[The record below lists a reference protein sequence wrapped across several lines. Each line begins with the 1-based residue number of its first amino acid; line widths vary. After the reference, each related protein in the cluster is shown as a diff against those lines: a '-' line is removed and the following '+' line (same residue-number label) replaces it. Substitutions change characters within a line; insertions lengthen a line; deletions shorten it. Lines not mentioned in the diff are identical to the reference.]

1 MGLFR
6 KDSDAINS
14 LRLEKKTWLFF
25 LIFYVLS
32 ATGHGLIGYCWSRS
46 QIGELILTFTPLFL
60 LYTIVI
66 LKQWPTKWVKRLMW
80 AGVGLRLVF
89 LVATPALSDDYFRF
103 IWDGRLLASG
113 YNPYLYLPS
122 EILHTSI
129 AKDANLTQALY
140 EGLNSPHYFTVY
152 PPLNQLIFGVAA
164 WLGQGSVLIS
174 ILVLRLFII
183 AAEVGSLC
191 IMASFRWPKYLQ
203 KSRREIVL
211 VYALNPFVIMEL
223 VGNLH
228 FEAVTLFFV
237 LLALRGLMTLSK
249 MPFQYPKSAVALG
262 LGASVKLIP
271 LIFLPLIVSRIGLL
285 KGVKYSMI
293 TVGVVLALFMPFMS
307 EALFHNFGKSLDLYF
322 QKFEFNAS
330 IYYLLREIGFWLTG
344 YNIIQVLGPV
354 LSLTTLVGVGWLALQ
369 RQNLLE
375 KMLLALTLYF
385 LLATTVHPWYITTLV
400 ALGALTQ
407 RWYTLVWSALLPL
420 TYVAYLSQPYQENL
434 RMVTLEYL
442 LVFGC
447 LGYEFFLKGIDWE
460 KPNLP

>member
-6 KDSDAINS
+6 KDLDAINS
-14 LRLEKKTWLFF
+14 SRAEKKTWLFF
-25 LIFYVLS
+25 LIFCVLS

-46 QIGELILTFTPLFL
+46 QIGELILTFAPLFL

-66 LKQWPTKWVKRLMW
+66 LKQWPTKWIKRLMW
-80 AGVGLRLVF
+80 VGVGLRLVF
-89 LVATPALSDDYFRF
+89 LMATPALSDDYFRF

-129 AKDANLTQALY
+129 AKEANLTQALY

-237 LLALRGLMTLSK
+237 LLALQGLMSLSK

-293 TVGVVLALFMPFMS
+293 TVGVVLVLFMPFMS

-330 IYYLLREIGFWLTG
+330 IYYLLREVGFWLTG
-344 YNIIQVLGPV
+344 YNVIQSLGPL

-400 ALGALTQ
+400 ALGAPTQ
-407 RWYTLVWSALLPL
+407 RWYPVVWSALLPL
-420 TYVAYLSQPYQENL
+420 TYVAYLSQPYQENS
-434 RMVTLEYL
+434 RIVTLEYL

-447 LGYEFFLKGIDWE
+447 LGYEFFVKGIDWE

>member
-6 KDSDAINS
+6 KDLNAINS
-14 LRLEKKTWLFF
+14 LKEEKNTWLFF
-25 LIFYVLS
+25 LLFCILS
-32 ATGHGLIGYCWSRS
+32 TLGHGLIGYCWSRS
-46 QIGELILTFTPLFL
+46 QIGELILTFAPLFL

-80 AGVGLRLVF
+80 TGIGLRLVF
-89 LVATPALSDDYFRF
+89 LMATPALSDDYFRF

-122 EILHTSI
+122 EIFHTSI
-129 AKDANLTQALY
+129 AKEANLTQALY

-164 WLGQGSVLIS
+164 WLGRESVLVS
-174 ILVLRLFII
+174 IVVLRLFII
-183 AAEVGSLC
+183 AAEIGNLWL
-191 IMASFRWPKYLQ
+191 MNSFRWPQYLQ
-203 KSRREIVL
+203 KSRRGMVL

-237 LLALRGLMTLSK
+237 LLAIRGLMSLPK
-249 MPFQYPKSAVALG
+249 VPYLYPKSAVALG

-271 LIFLPLIVSRIGLL
+271 LIFLPLIVGKIGLRE
-285 KGVKYSMI
+285 GVKYSII
-293 TVGVVLALFMPFMS
+293 TSGVVLALFMPFMS

-330 IYYLLREIGFWLTG
+330 VYYLLREVGFWLTG
-344 YNIIQVLGPV
+344 YNVIQSLGPL

-407 RWYTLVWSALLPL
+407 RWYTVVWSALLPL

-434 RMVTLEYL
+434 RIVTLEYIF
-442 LVFGC
+442 VFGC

-460 KPNLP
+460 KPSSL

>member
-6 KDSDAINS
+6 KDLNAINS
-14 LRLEKKTWLFF
+14 LKPEKSTWLFF
-25 LIFYVLS
+25 LIFCVLS
-32 ATGHGLIGYCWSRS
+32 AIGHGLIGYCWSRS
-46 QIGELILTFTPLFL
+46 QIGELILTFAPLFL

-66 LKQWPTKWVKRLMW
+66 LKQWPSKWIKRFIGV
-80 AGVGLRLVF
+80 GVGLRIVF
-89 LVATPALSDDYFRF
+89 LIATPALSDDYFRF

-122 EILHTSI
+122 ELVSTSI
-129 AKDANLTQALY
+129 AKEVNLSQALY
-140 EGLNSPHYFTVY
+140 KGLNSPHYFTVY
-152 PPLNQLIFGVAA
+152 PPLNQLIFGIAA
-164 WLGQGSVLIS
+164 WLGRESVLVS
-174 ILVLRLFII
+174 IVVLRLFII
-183 AAEVGSLC
+183 AAEIGNLWL
-191 IMASFRWPKYLQ
+191 MNSFRWPKYLQ
-203 KSRREIVL
+203 KSRRGMVL

-228 FEAVTLFFV
+228 FEGVTLFFV
-237 LLALRGLMTLSK
+237 LLAIRGLMSLPKVPYLYT
-249 MPFQYPKSAVALG
+249 KSAVALG

-271 LIFLPLIVSRIGLL
+271 LIFLPLIVGKIGLRE
-285 KGVKYSMI
+285 GIKYSII
-293 TVGVVLALFMPFMS
+293 TVGVVLALFIPFMS

-330 IYYLLREIGFWLTG
+330 VYYLLREVGFWLTG
-344 YNIIQVLGPV
+344 YNVIQSLGPL
-354 LSLTTLVGVGWLALQ
+354 LSLTTLAGLSWLAFQ

-375 KMLLALTLYF
+375 KMLWTVTLYF

-400 ALGALTQ
+400 ALGALTKH
-407 RWYTLVWSALLPL
+407 WYTVVWSALLPL

-434 RMVTLEYL
+434 WIVALEYL

-460 KPNLP
+460 KPSSL